1 MISTGTATVLLADM
15 RHETLRVAVN
25 RLDPRRVRLLE
36 LGDEVTR
43 ENAMA
48 VVLWLPRL
56 ITLNLKVVD
65 MGTIIDD
72 DLRTIAQVCPCLEV
86 LSLPHSEDSGVALIQ
101 GCSVAGDRDD
111 DDAPLN
117 DSRGLHLG
125 NQVESKKR
133 HHAPTRSLP
142 LKKRFVD

>member
-1 MISTGTATVLLADM
+1 MKRSVLRKAHFASLSPFSANIRARIFAVLCCWISTSA
-15 RHETLRVAVN
+15 RPSSE
-25 RLDPRRVRLLE
+25 
-36 LGDEVTR
+36 
-43 ENAMA
+43 
-48 VVLWLPRL
+48 LPRL
-56 ITLNLKVVD
+56 FGAAATTALQEPPSLAALWLVVTSPVSSS
-65 MGTIIDD
+65 MI
-72 DLRTIAQVCPCLEV
+72 RRRR
-86 LSLPHSEDSGVALIQ
+86 Q

-142 LKKRFVD
+142 LKKGLLTDCLHTQHTHTGLP